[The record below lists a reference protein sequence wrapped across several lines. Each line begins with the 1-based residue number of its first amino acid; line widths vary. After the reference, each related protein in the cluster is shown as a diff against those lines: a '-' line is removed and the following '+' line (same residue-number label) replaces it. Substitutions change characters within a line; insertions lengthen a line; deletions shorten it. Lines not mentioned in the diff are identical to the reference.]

1 MSGRR
6 GPQPT
11 EHTAPLGTCLWWKSP
26 LCYTA
31 RGLQRLPQVINFTG
45 SIRPH
50 LGCIATLLAIGM
62 VAHHMMYI
70 ITTTTTTLVK
80 HTAEA
85 SIVYGTASMVR
96 ASLLHIVP
104 LTTSLS
110 AYWFQG
116 PSREVRTVEAILDI
130 LPWWQDPLVL
140 CVGSHVAGHA
150 GHCCCGGSTA
160 AWDVTYHIC

>member
-1 MSGRR
+1 MDNPLNLPLRS
-6 GPQPT
+6 
-11 EHTAPLGTCLWWKSP
+11 APACGEVSP
-26 LCYTA
+26 LSFA
-31 RGLQRLPQVINFTG
+31 VLGLQRLPQVIKITG
-45 SIRPH
+45 SILPH

-62 VAHHMMYI
+62 VAQHIMYI
-70 ITTTTTTLVK
+70 ITTTTTTLVE

-96 ASLLHIVP
+96 ASLPHLVP
-104 LTTSLS
+104 LTSSLS

-140 CVGSHVAGHA
+140 ASALTSLGTAGAAAVAAQPQLGM
-150 GHCCCGGSTA
+150 
-160 AWDVTYHIC
+160 